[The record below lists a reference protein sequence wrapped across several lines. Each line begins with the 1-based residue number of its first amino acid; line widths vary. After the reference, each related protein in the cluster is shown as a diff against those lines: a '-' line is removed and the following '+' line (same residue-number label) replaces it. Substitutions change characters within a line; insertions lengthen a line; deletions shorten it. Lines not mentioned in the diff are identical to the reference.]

1 MNKQYTPAL
10 YFISI
15 WIVIYSYLYI
25 FKIFPYNPIILL
37 NIVIAFTIINIVNI
51 LNNYNENTL
60 LYYFIITNT
69 LLKLPPLLMI
79 YKDKIVNNDIIFS
92 VIFVTIYIIF
102 MKIIDVDIIK
112 VYKNYN
118 DFILNKN
125 NGKMSEIYYYIKYNN
140 R

>member
-1 MNKQYTPAL
+1 MNKKYTPVL

-25 FKIFPYNPIILL
+25 FRIFPYNPIILL
-37 NIVIAFTIINIVNI
+37 NIVIMVTIINIINI

-79 YKDKIVNNDIIFS
+79 YKDKIMNRDIIFS
-92 VIFVTIYIIF
+92 VIFVMMYIIF
-102 MKIIDVDIIK
+102 MKIIDVDIIT

-125 NGKMSEIYYYIKYNN
+125 NGKMSEFYYYIKYNN

>member
-1 MNKQYTPAL
+1 MNKKYTPAL

-25 FKIFPYNPIILL
+25 FRIFPYNPIILL
-37 NIVIAFTIINIVNI
+37 NIVIAFTIINIINI

-79 YKDKIVNNDIIFS
+79 YKDKIMNSDIIFS
-92 VIFVTIYIIF
+92 VIFVMIYVIF

-125 NGKMSEIYYYIKYNN
+125 NGKMSEIYYYIEYNN

>member
-1 MNKQYTPAL
+1 MNKKYTPAL

-25 FKIFPYNPIILL
+25 FRIFPYNPVILL
-37 NIVIAFTIINIVNI
+37 NIVIMITIINIINI

-79 YKDKIVNNDIIFS
+79 YKDKIINSDIIFS
-92 VIFVTIYIIF
+92 VIFVMIYIIF
-102 MKIIDVDIIK
+102 MKIIDVDIIT

-118 DFILNKN
+118 EFILNKN
-125 NGKMSEIYYYIKYNN
+125 NGKMSEIYYYIEYNN

>member
-92 VIFVTIYIIF
+92 VIFVTIYVIF

>member
-1 MNKQYTPAL
+1 MNKKYTPAL
-10 YFISI
+10 YFISN

-25 FKIFPYNPIILL
+25 FRIFPYNPVILL
-37 NIVIAFTIINIVNI
+37 NIVIIITIINIINI

-79 YKDKIVNNDIIFS
+79 YKDKIINSDIIFS
-92 VIFVTIYIIF
+92 VIFVMIYIIF
-102 MKIIDVDIIK
+102 MKIIDVDIII

-118 DFILNKN
+118 EFILNKN
-125 NGKMSEIYYYIKYNN
+125 NGKMSEIYYYIEYNN